1 MTTEFD
7 LIRRHFSPPTHHTVL
22 AGGDDAAL
30 IQPTPGAQLV
40 VSADMLVAGRHFL
53 ADDDPADI
61 GHKALAVNLSDL
73 AAMGALPRWVTLAI
87 ALPEADDTW
96 VAAFARGFL
105 DVAREYGVDLV
116 GGDTTRGLLVIA
128 VQIMGE
134 VMPGLAL
141 RRDGAREGDDLWV
154 TGTLGD
160 AALGLAQIRGARPL
174 APDHAAAALARHYRP
189 APRVA
194 FGQELSG
201 IASACI
207 DVSDGLAADVGHVAA
222 RSSASIVIDWAQV
235 PLHAAVLPH
244 RGDPLVREAALA
256 GGDDYELAFT
266 APPARR
272 DAIAAASARTGL
284 PATRCGRVRAGSGV
298 VVLDRDGAPI
308 VLARQGYD
316 HFG

>member
-7 LIRRHFSPPTHHTVL
+7 LIHRHFSPSTQHTVL

-30 IQPTPGAQLV
+30 IALTPGAQLA
-40 VSADMLVAGRHFL
+40 VSADMLVADRHFL
-53 ADDDPADI
+53 AGDDPADI

-73 AAMGALPRWVTLAI
+73 AAMAAWPRWATLAI
-87 ALPEADDTW
+87 ALPEADEKW
-96 VAAFARGFL
+96 VAAFAKGFL
-105 DVAREYGVDLV
+105 DLAGEHGVDLV
-116 GGDTTRGLLVIA
+116 GGDTTRGPLTIA

-160 AALGLAQIRGARPL
+160 AALGLAQIRNARRL
-174 APDHAAAALARHYRP
+174 APDHSAAALARHYRP
-189 APRVA
+189 TPRVA
-194 FGQELSG
+194 FGRVLCG

-207 DVSDGLAADVGHVAA
+207 DVSDGLVADVGHVAA
-222 RSSASIVIDWAQV
+222 RSSVRIVINWARV
-235 PLHAAVLPH
+235 PLHPAIQRH
-244 RGDPLVREAALA
+244 RGDPLIRTAALA

-272 DAIAAASARTGL
+272 GAIAAASASAGL
-284 PATRCGRVRAGSGV
+284 AATRCGQVVAGAGV
-298 VVLDRDGAPI
+298 VVLEQDGAAI
-308 VLARQGYD
+308 ALARAGYD